1 MRVLVTGANGFVGRH
16 LVVQLLQNNHQLVRC
31 FRQINTDSPKPA
43 CRDVAITINSQ
54 SDWSEALVEVSHV
67 VHCAAHVHVFQG
79 DADSSI
85 DGFREV
91 NNLGTINLARQ
102 AAKAG
107 VERFIFIST
116 IGVNGNVSND
126 KSFSETDEPN
136 PHNTY
141 AQSKWEA
148 EKALMQLAAETEM
161 DVVVIRPPM
170 IYGPGAPGNF
180 STLQRILNKQW
191 PLPFAGVRNKRA
203 FVAVEN
209 LVSFIDVALQHPAAK
224 NQLYLISDGND
235 VSLTMFLSTLIQAL
249 QLKTALFYFP
259 ATILRHLL
267 KLVGKGNMAD
277 QLYGNLA
284 LDITKAKMQLQ
295 WEPVIT
301 MFEQMKKCRENS

>member
-1 MRVLVTGANGFVGRH
+1 MG
-16 LVVQLLQNNHQLVRC
+16 
-31 FRQINTDSPKPA
+31 
-43 CRDVAITINSQ
+43 
-54 SDWSEALVEVSHV
+54 VSHV

-79 DADSSI
+79 DADSSV
-85 DGFREV
+85 DSFCEV
-91 NNLGTINLARQ
+91 NSLGTINLARQ
-102 AAKAG
+102 AARAG

-126 KSFSETDEPN
+126 KPFSETDEPN
-136 PHNTY
+136 PHNAY

-161 DVVVIRPPM
+161 DVVIIRPPM
-170 IYGPGAPGNF
+170 TYGPDAPGNF
-180 STLQRILNKQW
+180 STLLRILKKQW
-191 PLPFAGVRNKRA
+191 PLPFAGVRNQRA

-209 LVSFIDVALQHPAAK
+209 LVSFIAVVLPHPAAK
-224 NQLYLISDGND
+224 NQTYLISDGDD
-235 VSLTMFLSTLIQAL
+235 VSLTMFLSTLIQAM

-267 KLVGKGNMAD
+267 KLVGKGNMVD

-284 LDITKAKMQLQ
+284 LDITKAKTQLQ

-301 MFEQMKKCRENS
+301 MSEQMKKCRDVE